1 MFPNNRYKVK
11 LECMK
16 CRYFTVRIDICH
28 MKTSLANFVVV
39 KIKLEESKQNTDIF
53 SLKSFKK
60 Q

>member
-1 MFPNNRYKVK
+1 
-11 LECMK
+11 MK